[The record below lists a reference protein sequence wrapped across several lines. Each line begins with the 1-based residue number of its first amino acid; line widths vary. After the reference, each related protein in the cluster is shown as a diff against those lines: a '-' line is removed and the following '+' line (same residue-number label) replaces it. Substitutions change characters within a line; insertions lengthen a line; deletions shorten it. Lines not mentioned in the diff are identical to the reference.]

1 MKKTLSILLS
11 VAAILTTTGCQK
23 QTPVNPLYGGPLNV
37 IRVMENGKE
46 LDNPYFGEGFPY
58 NLPKSK
64 ETLESFRHVSRGRV
78 YYMDYQVQFPWETIM
93 GKLEGERFAV
103 NDIKD
108 FNIVVN
114 KIFGLE
120 PPTDFIDAP
129 RGCSGFI
136 CKNENGDPLHCR
148 NLDGIPGQ
156 MVILINKDV
165 PAGEYKSVMLSNVC
179 YANRWNGSGEYDKDS
194 TLLKKGQDLGVLLRQ
209 IMAVGDGMNEHGLC
223 LAAYQLPNYQRT
235 DPETGLPAES
245 EFEGDSPRP
254 WSIDQHTGK
263 EQITAAVVNARILST
278 CRTVNDAIDFFQN
291 HDFTTLIP
299 TTAIHWF
306 ISDASGKCAVF
317 EYWNR
322 GIDKTTGEKTLD
334 TLYIM
339 DTEKDRYLATHGAL
353 AQVPFERNSIENYYC
368 NIEANATFNTD
379 RWQLGFS
386 NKTRVQRM
394 MTYYWPVMSEED
406 ALRCLQQG
414 NFGMEYAGNEMF
426 GPQVTDWSCV
436 YNPKKGTL
444 LFNMRD
450 DLSEVYSLN
459 VFEELRK

>member
-1 MKKTLSILLS
+1 MKTISFALL
-11 VAAILTTTGCQK
+11 AIATVTFYGCQK
-23 QTPVNPLYGGPLNV
+23 TTPEKPIEDESLN
-37 IRVMENGKE
+37 IINVMENGKK
-46 LDNPYFGEGFPY
+46 LDNPNFGKGFPY
-58 NLPKSK
+58 NLPNSK

-78 YYMDYQVQFPWETIM
+78 YYMDYQVQFPWKEIM
-93 GKLEGERFAV
+93 SEREEDRFKV
-103 NDIKD
+103 NDIMK
-108 FNIVVN
+108 FNEVVN

-156 MVILINKDV
+156 MVILINKNV
-165 PAGEYKSVMLSNVC
+165 PAGEYKSIMLSNVC
-179 YANRWNGSGEYDKDS
+179 YANRWNGSKGYDLDS
-194 TLLKKGQDLGVLLRQ
+194 TLLKKGQDLGILLRQ

-223 LAAYQLPNYQRT
+223 LAAYQLPNYQYYKEG
-235 DPETGLPAES
+235 DKLAEI

-254 WSIDQHTGK
+254 WSIDQHTGNK
-263 EQITAAVVNARILST
+263 QITAAVVNSRILST
-278 CRTVNDAIDFFQN
+278 CRTVEEAKDFFQRY
-291 HDFTTLIP
+291 DFTTLIP
-299 TTAIHWF
+299 STAIHWF
-306 ISDASGKCAVF
+306 ISDADGHCAVF

-322 GIDKTTGEKTLD
+322 GIDPTTGEKTPDKLYILD
-334 TLYIM
+334 T
-339 DTEKDRYLATHGAL
+339 ENDRYLPTHGAL

-368 NIEANATFNTD
+368 NAEANFTFNTD

-394 MTYYWPVMSEED
+394 MTYYWPVMSEEQ

-414 NFGMEYAGNEMF
+414 NFGMEYAGN
-426 GPQVTDWSCV
+426 QVTDWSCV
-436 YNPKKGTL
+436 YNPKQGTL

-450 DLSEVYSLN
+450 DLSEVYFLD
-459 VFEELRK
+459 VFAELRK